1 MANISINF
9 YSKSLI
15 RPVDIKLYLPNDPR
29 PEVPENEYSK
39 RPMKTLFI
47 LHGYTGDAG
56 NWVPEFMAQKYNFA
70 IVMISGENSFYL
82 DGLSTGHKYET
93 FLAEE
98 VVTYVRKTFN
108 LAQKPEDTFIMGFS
122 MGGFGAL
129 HTALKHPDVFGK
141 LAALSS
147 ALIVH
152 GVAHMKP
159 GTDNGVANYDYYHEC
174 FGDLETVEDRDVN
187 PEVVVKQL
195 LKENKKLPEI
205 FMACG
210 TEDFLLEPNRV
221 FHKFLEDNKVPHQ
234 YFESKGQHDFVF
246 WNEYTAKFVEE
257 MFK

>member
-9 YSKSLI
+9 YSNTLV
-15 RPVDIKLYLPNDPR
+15 RPVDFKLYIPNDPR
-29 PEVPENEYSK
+29 PGIPENEYSK
-39 RPMKTLFI
+39 RPLKTLFV

-56 NWVPEFMAQKYNFA
+56 NWVPEWLSQKYNFA
-70 IVMISGENSFYL
+70 VVSISGENAFYL

-98 VVTYVRKTFN
+98 IVTYLRKTFN
-108 LAQKPEDTFIMGFS
+108 LARSADDTYIMGFS

-129 HTALKHPDVFGK
+129 HTALKHPETFGK
-141 LAALSS
+141 TTALSS

-152 GVAHMKP
+152 QVAHMKP
-159 GTDNGVANYDYYHEC
+159 GTDNGVANYEYYREC
-174 FGDLETVEDRDVN
+174 FGDLETVEERDVN

-195 LKENKKLPEI
+195 LKDGKKFPEI

-210 TEDFLLEPNRV
+210 TEDFLLESNRCM
-221 FHKFLEDNKVPHQ
+221 HKFLEDNKVPHV
-234 YFESKGQHDFVF
+234 YCESKGNHDFEF
-246 WNEYTAKFVEE
+246 WNQYTLKFVEE